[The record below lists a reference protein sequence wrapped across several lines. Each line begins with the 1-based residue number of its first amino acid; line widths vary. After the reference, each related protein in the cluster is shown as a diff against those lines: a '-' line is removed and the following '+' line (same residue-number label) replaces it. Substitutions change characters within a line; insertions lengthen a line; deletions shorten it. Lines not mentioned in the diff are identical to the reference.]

1 MKNKIKIL
9 IVLMSVFI
17 LSGCVVRLQDENKKN
32 VVNPTT
38 GQTLTKNILCL
49 PEDEQIIEM
58 YEKNNVD
65 LSNLPECAN
74 LPLSGEEYEGLWTS
88 FFVRPLA
95 FLMTKVGSFVGNYG
109 FAIIFVTLLIR
120 TIMYPITKKSAEQSE
135 KMKKAKPD
143 LDLIE
148 KKYKDKT
155 DRDSVYQKSNEIAMV
170 YKKHDIGLMSGI
182 LFSFIQLPLF
192 LAFYESMV
200 RLPSIFEETF
210 LVFNLGTT
218 PMKAISLGNYHY
230 IIFIALVGLATY
242 YSFKLTGSVGVSKEQ
257 EQMQAN
263 MMKFMIGLI
272 FLSTLILPAGLAIY
286 WITNNIFTIGQNLI
300 SKWRIK

>member
-1 MKNKIKIL
+1 MNNKLKIIL
-9 IVLMSVFI
+9 VLLSVFV

-32 VVNPTT
+32 VVSPTT

-49 PEDEQIIEM
+49 PEDEEILNI
-58 YEKNNVD
+58 YETNKVD
-65 LSNLPECAN
+65 LSELPTCQKF
-74 LPLSGEEYEGLWTS
+74 PLSGTEYEGLWTS

-95 FLMTKVGSFVGNYG
+95 FLMIKVGSFVGNYG
-109 FAIIFVTLLIR
+109 VAIMLVTLLIR
-120 TIMYPITKKSAEQSE
+120 TIMFPLTKKSAEQSE

-143 LDLIE
+143 LDAIE
-148 KKYKDKT
+148 KKYKDKK
-155 DRDSVYQKSNEIAMV
+155 DRESVYQKSNEIALV
-170 YKKHDIGLMSGI
+170 YKKHDIGLMSGV

-200 RLPSIFEETF
+200 RLPVIFEETF
-210 LVFNLGTT
+210 LIFNLGTT

-230 IIFIALVGLATY
+230 IIFIVLVGIATY
-242 YSFKLTGSVGVSKEQ
+242 YSFKLTGAIGASKEQ
-257 EQMQAN
+257 EQMQKN

-272 FLSTLILPAGLAIY
+272 FLSTLILPAGLALY
-286 WITNNIFTIGQNLI
+286 WITNNIFTIAQNLI